1 MKKLLIALGLSS
13 MALTAPV
20 YAQEGNT
27 PEGVR
32 HLDHVFLIMMENH
45 GYSQIITNPNAPFIN
60 KLAGSANLAT
70 NYFGIG
76 HPSLTNYLEVVGGSN
91 FGVQSDNY
99 PDWHST
105 SCSNNLSTG
114 VANTDNPATGNV
126 CPISGA
132 GTDATTP
139 AIDITNETQ
148 GLPGFN
154 NIDGKRFIPALAH
167 VTGKT
172 IADQLVEAGS
182 TWKSYQESLPA
193 EGADMVNFS
202 DGIYTNNTD
211 FGTILPALNPPL
223 TQGGIVAL
231 YAAKHNPFVYFQNVQ
246 EGRNP
251 NLSLQNSVDFEG
263 ANGLYADLGAGNVP
277 AFSFIAPNQCNDQH
291 GRGNAG
297 PFCNY
302 DPISNGTQAGLNPAL
317 IQRGDK
323 AVEKLVTAIKSSPAW
338 KEGNNAIVI
347 LWDENDYS
355 QAPNTNQVA
364 LIVDTNYGT
373 HKVKSANY
381 YNHFSLLKSLES
393 AFELPCL
400 NHACDKDVKVMT
412 DLFGSHK

>member
-1 MKKLLIALGLSS
+1 
-13 MALTAPV
+13 
-20 YAQEGNT
+20 
-27 PEGVR
+27 
-32 HLDHVFLIMMENH
+32 
-45 GYSQIITNPNAPFIN
+45 
-60 KLAGSANLAT
+60 
-70 NYFGIG
+70 
-76 HPSLTNYLEVVGGSN
+76 
-91 FGVQSDNY
+91 
-99 PDWHST
+99 
-105 SCSNNLSTG
+105 
-114 VANTDNPATGNV
+114 
-126 CPISGA
+126 
-132 GTDATTP
+132 
-139 AIDITNETQ
+139 
-148 GLPGFN
+148 
-154 NIDGKRFIPALAH
+154 
-167 VTGKT
+167 
-172 IADQLVEAGS
+172 
-182 TWKSYQESLPA
+182 
-193 EGADMVNFS
+193 MVNFS

-211 FGTILPALNPPL
+211 FSTILPALNPPL

-263 ANGLYADLGAGNVP
+263 TNGLYADLGAGNVP

-323 AVEKLVTAIKSSPAW
+323 AVEKLVTAIKSSPVW

-364 LIVDTNYGT
+364 LIVDTNYST
-373 HKVKSANY
+373 HQVKSANY

>member
-1 MKKLLIALGLSS
+1 MKKLLITLGLVS
-13 MALTAPV
+13 MTLAAPV
-20 YAQEGNT
+20 FAQEGKT
-27 PEGVR
+27 PEGVH

-45 GYSQIITNPNAPFIN
+45 GFSQIITNPNTPFIN

-91 FGVQSDNY
+91 FGVQSDND
-99 PDWHST
+99 PDWHNA
-105 SCSNNLSTG
+105 SCSNNLSTE
-114 VANTDNPATGNV
+114 VPNTDNPVTGNI
-126 CPISGA
+126 CPISGT
-132 GTDATTP
+132 GTDAATP
-139 AIDITNETQ
+139 AIDIINETQ

-167 VTGKT
+167 VTGIT

-193 EGADMVNFS
+193 EGADKVNFS

-211 FGTILPALNPPL
+211 FSTILPALNPPL
-223 TQGGIVAL
+223 TQGGIVKL
-231 YAAKHNPFVYFQNVQ
+231 YAAKHNPFVYFQNIQ

-263 ANGLYADLGAGNVP
+263 ANGLFADLGAGNVP

-297 PFCNY
+297 PFCNF

-338 KEGNNAIVI
+338 KEGNNAIVV

-355 QAPNTNQVA
+355 QVPNTNQVA
-364 LIVDTNYGT
+364 LIVDTNYGM
-373 HKVKSANY
+373 HKVKSTNY

-400 NHACDKDVKVMT
+400 NHACDKDVKVMS